1 MKISEIRELTDSELA
16 ERLEADKK
24 AYVENRIAHAVSPLA
39 QPSSLKEQR
48 RTIARLNTELT
59 ARKNSANENK

>member
-1 MKISEIRELTDSELA
+1 MKISEIRELTDSELL

-39 QPSSLKEQR
+39 KPSSLTDQR
-48 RTIARLNTELT
+48 RTIARLLTEIA
-59 ARKNSANENK
+59 ARQKAAKDNK